1 MSLPEPRVSPR
12 ATSRAPDYK
21 VLAGRRP
28 RPSSNQIPQVIEAC
42 PVGRG
47 IDFNNGP
54 SRPLINPPL
63 SLLNP
68 TPTSHPEG
76 RGIDFN
82 NGPSRP
88 LINPPLSLLNP
99 TPTSQLGRGIDFNNG
114 PPRPLINP
122 PLSLLNPTPRS
133 QLGRG
138 IDFTNLTVGVTV
150 GVRLHY

>member
-12 ATSRAPDYK
+12 ATSRVPDYK

-68 TPTSHPEG
+68 TP
-76 RGIDFN
+76 
-82 NGPSRP
+82 
-88 LINPPLSLLNP
+88 
-99 TPTSQLGRGIDFNNG
+99 
-114 PPRPLINP
+114 
-122 PLSLLNPTPRS
+122 RS

>member
-12 ATSRAPDYK
+12 ATSRVPDYK

-68 TPTSHPEG
+68 TPTS
-76 RGIDFN
+76 
-82 NGPSRP
+82 
-88 LINPPLSLLNP
+88 
-99 TPTSQLGRGIDFNNG
+99 QLGRGIDFNNG

-122 PLSLLNPTPRS
+122 PLFLLNPTPRS

>member
-12 ATSRAPDYK
+12 ATSRVPDYK

-42 PVGRG
+42 PV
-47 IDFNNGP
+47 
-54 SRPLINPPL
+54 
-63 SLLNP
+63 
-68 TPTSHPEG
+68 G